1 METRSAL
8 KIYKAEQPM
17 VFATVVLLGTVL
29 IFLFATVAELAAM
42 ALVDALPMGRP
53 YLSVYMAFFSGLY
66 VLMCSLSVMKPHQ
79 LLLWSL
85 WRFGKHWGPPMVWG
99 LVSAAGT
106 SEAQAVEALR
116 HGVLVATLLWWP
128 AYGFAALL
136 LHQLRNPPPRESR
149 PSVRRQP
156 IEDDDEGFFAA

>member
-1 METRSAL
+1 METHSPLR
-8 KIYKAEQPM
+8 IYKAEQPM

-42 ALVDALPMGRP
+42 ALIGGLPVDRP
-53 YLSVYMAFFSGLY
+53 YLSIYMAFFSGLY
-66 VLMCSLSVMKPHQ
+66 VLVCSLSVVKPH
-79 LLLWSL
+79 LLLMWSV

-99 LVSAAGT
+99 LVSAGGA
-106 SEAQAVEALR
+106 SEDQAVEALR

-128 AYGFAALL
+128 AYGVTAIL
-136 LHQLRNPPPRESR
+136 LHQLRNPPPREAR